1 MMYGFAISLYN
12 TTRWLYHT
20 AITPPQTN
28 IRITENGDHRLTEDN
43 GKRIIE

>member
-12 TTRWLYHT
+12 TTRWLYHSV
-20 AITPPQTN
+20 ITPPQEY
-28 IRITENGDHRLTEDN
+28 IRVTELGDHRLTEDN

>member
-20 AITPPQTN
+20 AAAGLG
-28 IRITENGDHRLTEDN
+28 IRLTEDGKHRLTEDN